1 VEIAQALLKSTGAD
15 MDIKVITFTIAGLL
29 PASFANAQTDAP
41 PSAEAAI
48 KTEIA
53 SAFARADAD
62 KDGSISRDEF
72 GSFMEQAIAQ
82 QIKVFNQTFD
92 TLDIDKDGRISKQ
105 EADENKAFA
114 TGFGEIDTD
123 KDGFVSKE
131 ELAMAMKAAQDNQ
144 AKD

>member
-1 VEIAQALLKSTGAD
+1 
-15 MDIKVITFTIAGLL
+15 MDIKVITLTIAGLL
-29 PASFANAQTDAP
+29 PAGLANAQTDTP

-72 GSFMEQAIAQ
+72 DAFMEQAIAQ

-123 KDGFVSKE
+123 RDGFVSKE
-131 ELAMAMKAAQDNQ
+131 ELAMAMKAAQDKQ

>member
-1 VEIAQALLKSTGAD
+1 
-15 MDIKVITFTIAGLL
+15 MDIKVITLTIAGLL
-29 PASFANAQTDAP
+29 PASLANAQTDIP

-53 SAFARADAD
+53 SAFAGADAD

-72 GSFMEQAIAQ
+72 SAFMEQAIAQ
-82 QIKVFNQTFD
+82 QIKVFDQTFD

-114 TGFGEIDTD
+114 TGFVEIDTD
-123 KDGFVSKE
+123 RDGFVSKE
-131 ELAMAMKAAQDNQ
+131 ELAMAMKAAQDKQ